1 MVGFCSYITTVFWDF
16 THRQKTCVAA
26 HRNATLHF
34 ISLCYLLPFNSLNHS
49 SL

>member
-26 HRNATLHF
+26 HATLHF
-34 ISLCYLLPFNSLNHS
+34 ISLCYLLPFNRLNHS